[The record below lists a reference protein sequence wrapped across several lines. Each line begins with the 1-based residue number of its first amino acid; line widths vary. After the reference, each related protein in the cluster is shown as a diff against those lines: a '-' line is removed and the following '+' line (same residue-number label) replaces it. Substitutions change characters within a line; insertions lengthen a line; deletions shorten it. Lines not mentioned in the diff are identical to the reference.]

1 MMREWGADVVGMTSV
16 PEVVLT
22 KELGLCYASV
32 GFVVNMA
39 TVMERGP
46 IQLESIREMLA
57 QNKEK
62 VNLMFLD
69 IFKKTLDQKN
79 CGCLDSIVN
88 L

>member
-1 MMREWGADVVGMTSV
+1 
-16 PEVVLT
+16 
-22 KELGLCYASV
+22 
-32 GFVVNMA
+32 MA
-39 TVMERGP
+39 TGMESEP
-46 IQLESIREMLA
+46 IQLESIGEMLA

>member
-1 MMREWGADVVGMTSV
+1 MTSV
-16 PEVVLT
+16 PEVVLA

-39 TVMERGP
+39 AGMESGQ
-46 IQLESIREMLA
+46 IQLESIREMLPR
-57 QNKEK
+57 NKEK

-69 IFKKTLDQKN
+69 IFTKILDQQN